1 MTKPF
6 VCDGTSLH
14 LNAKADHG
22 QLRVALLAEDE
33 TPLEGY
39 GFDDCHPIQQDSVQ
53 IPVRWGEDDH
63 RLPNAPVRL
72 QFELNNARLFA
83 YWCV

>member
-1 MTKPF
+1 
-6 VCDGTSLH
+6 
-14 LNAKADHG
+14 
-22 QLRVALLAEDE
+22 
-33 TPLEGY
+33 
-39 GFDDCHPIQQDSVQ
+39 VQ